1 MMFRAAN
8 LNDLDVIVH
17 HRRAMF
23 RDMGYRDEAELD
35 AMAEAFRPW
44 LRRKMEQNEYLAW
57 LAVEEQQTVA
67 GIGLWLMD
75 WPPHMIGPG
84 SPRGYILNVYTE
96 PDFRRRGIAR
106 SLMQLALDWCSARNI
121 RTVVLHSSPAGRALY
136 ESLGF
141 RSSNE
146 MRLWN
151 AILPSGLFPL
161 DRS

>member
-1 MMFRAAN
+1 MMIRTAI
-8 LNDLDVIVH
+8 LDDLEVIVH
-17 HRRAMF
+17 HRQSMF
-23 RDMGYRDEAELD
+23 RDMGYHDEMAVS

-44 LRRKMEQNEYLAW
+44 LRRKMDLNEYLAW
-57 LAVEEQQTVA
+57 VAVEDEQIAA

-84 SPRGYILNVYTE
+84 APRGYILNVYTE
-96 PDFRRRGIAR
+96 PAYRRRGMAR
-106 SLMQLALDWCSARNI
+106 SLMQVALEWCSAHNVQ
-121 RTVVLHSSPAGRALY
+121 TVILHTSPAGRALY

-151 AILPSGLFPL
+151 ASSPSALFP
-161 DRS
+161 DGR